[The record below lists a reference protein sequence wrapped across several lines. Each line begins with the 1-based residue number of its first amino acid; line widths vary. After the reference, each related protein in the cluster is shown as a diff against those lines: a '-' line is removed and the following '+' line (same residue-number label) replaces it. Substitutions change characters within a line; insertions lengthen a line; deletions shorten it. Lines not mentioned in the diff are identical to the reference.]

1 MFPNFGTTFYRL
13 FAHKKGSGLMA
24 NIQERRDKSGKLI
37 SYSIRVYR
45 GRGADGKQL
54 KPWTATFE
62 VSPTWTEKSAR
73 KKAEAFAATFEKE
86 CREGITSDS
95 RQKFAAYCDYVIEL
109 KASRGVKH
117 STIVRYKEL
126 TTRIYPAIGHLKLKD
141 LRADHLNIL
150 YTQLAQPERCSSR
163 ATAKVDL
170 AAILKEKSLTRS
182 ELSKSA
188 GLPLRAVYAAVKGE
202 QVSRDAAEAI
212 SAALGVN
219 SFKVEESARTLS
231 TKTILEHQ
239 RLISTV
245 LEQAVKERLIP
256 FNVASRAT
264 LPKVEHK
271 EVNYFQPEQIAA
283 IRDALEA
290 EPIKWRMLTHMLLI
304 TGARR
309 GEILGLK
316 WDKVDFTNNQVYIC
330 NSILYSPDIGIYES
344 TPKTERSKRYIT
356 LPAETMQFL
365 RQYRAW
371 QNTERLR
378 LGEYYQNQGFVFSQ
392 DTGGPMHPD
401 SVTDW
406 LNKFSKRHGLP
417 HINPHAFRHT
427 MASMLYFNGVD
438 SVSISKRLGHAQV
451 STTANIYAHV
461 MEEAD
466 KKNADIL
473 ADVFL
478 KKA

>member
-1 MFPNFGTTFYRL
+1 
-13 FAHKKGSGLMA
+13 MA

-37 SYSIRVYR
+37 SYSICVHR
-45 GRGADGKQL
+45 GRGADGKQI

-86 CREGITSDS
+86 CREGVTSDS
-95 RQKFAAYCDYVIEL
+95 RLKFEEYCNYVIDL
-109 KASRGVKH
+109 KEQRGIKH

-126 TTRIYPAIGHLKLKD
+126 AVRIYPAIGHIKLKD
-141 LRADHLNIL
+141 IRADHLNSL
-150 YTQLAQPERCSSR
+150 YTALAMSGQNKRTGEG
-163 ATAKVDL
+163 
-170 AAILKEKSLTRS
+170 
-182 ELSKSA
+182 LSA
-188 GLPLRAVYAAVKGE
+188 
-202 QVSRDAAEAI
+202 
-212 SAALGVN
+212 
-219 SFKVEESARTLS
+219 
-231 TKTILEHQ
+231 KTILEHH

-245 LEQAVKERLIP
+245 LDQAEKEGLVP
-256 FNVASRAT
+256 FNVAAKAT
-264 LPKVEHK
+264 LPKINKK
-271 EVNYFQPEQIAA
+271 EVNYFQPEQVAA
-283 IRDALEA
+283 IRDALEE
-290 EPIKWRMLTHMLLI
+290 EPMKWKVLTHIFLI

-316 WDKVDFTNNQVYIC
+316 WSAVDFAGNRIHIC
-330 NSILYSPDIGIYES
+330 NNILYSPDVGIYED
-344 TPKTERSKRYIT
+344 TPKTVTSDRWIT
-356 LPAETMQFL
+356 LPDETIQLL
-365 RQYRAW
+365 RKYQVW

-378 LGEYYQNQGFVFSQ
+378 LGEYYQNQNYLFAQ
-392 DTGGPMHPD
+392 DNGSPMHPD

-406 LNKFSKRHGLP
+406 MNKFSKRHELS

-461 MEEAD
+461 MEAAD
-466 KKNADIL
+466 RKNADIL
-473 ADVFL
+473 AGVFL